1 MCRHT
6 NGDAKSAW
14 NIRSFTT
21 ECGSGAAQIAATHGP
36 QKYKNE
42 KGVLMP
48 YERYYGLNRTLCA
61 VLDAM
66 RKLNETRNYGPLAS
80 LVEEAQI
87 MADRMEAALI
97 DVKDVKTLHEERKK
111 LLEEVRALRAD
122 KKALKNEDKD
132 EKES

>member
-1 MCRHT
+1 
-6 NGDAKSAW
+6 
-14 NIRSFTT
+14 
-21 ECGSGAAQIAATHGP
+21 
-36 QKYKNE
+36 
-42 KGVLMP
+42 MP